1 MYNILIIIL
10 KHNFLLEM
18 KKKYL
23 VIFMPSIEGGG
34 VEKNLFIIANYFSSK
49 DNNIKLI
56 TASKGFDQKFKNID
70 IIKPKLSFLKNT
82 SRKFK
87 YLICLLELLKLIL
100 SRKEVS
106 VFAFQA
112 NLYCIILCKIF
123 NIKVI
128 IRSNSSPTGWS
139 KNSLKKFIFK
149 YLLGL
154 ADKVIVNSID
164 FKKQFKVLFNIN
176 AKCIYN
182 PLNKSEILK
191 YSKEYVELPFYK
203 KNKKSLKIITIGR
216 FTDQKDHSTLLR
228 SLNEIKNKIDF
239 KLLIIGR
246 GVNKYKMINYIKE
259 NDLIKNVKILPFQ
272 NNPFKYLMISDLFIL
287 TSKFEGLPNVLL
299 EAAVLKKF
307 IISTN
312 CPTGPREI
320 LQNGKG
326 GFLFKIGDYKN
337 LSQKILNYHQNKKRL
352 KVKVNNN
359 YKNLKRFDI
368 NKNLQKYYTEIKKH
382 TH

>member
-1 MYNILIIIL
+1 
-10 KHNFLLEM
+10 M
-18 KKKYL
+18 KNKYL

-34 VEKNLFIIANYFSSK
+34 VEKNLFIIANYLSSI

-70 IIKPKLSFLKNT
+70 VIKPKLSFLKNT

-100 SRKEVS
+100 SGKNIS
-106 VFAFQA
+106 VFSFQA

-123 NIKVI
+123 KIKVI

-191 YSKEYVELPFYK
+191 YSKEPIKFPFYK
-203 KNKKSLKIITIGR
+203 KNKKSLRIITIGR
-216 FTDQKDHSTLLR
+216 FTAQKDHLTLLR
-228 SLNEIKNKIDF
+228 SLNQIQYKIDF

-246 GVNKYKMINYIKE
+246 GVNKYKMINYIKD
-259 NDLIKNVKILPFQ
+259 NNLINKVKILPFQ

-337 LSQKILNYHQNKKRL
+337 LSQKILNYHQNKKKL
-352 KVKVNNN
+352 KGKINHN
-359 YKNLKRFDI
+359 YKNLIRFDI

>member
-191 YSKEYVELPFYK
+191 YSKEPIEFPFYK
-203 KNKKSLKIITIGR
+203 KNKKSLRIITIGR
-216 FTDQKDHSTLLR
+216 FTDQKDHQTLLK
-228 SLNEIKNKIDF
+228 SLNEIKDKINF

-246 GVNKYKMINYIKE
+246 GVNKYKISNYIKE
-259 NDLIKNVKILPFQ
+259 NNLKNNVKILPFQ
-272 NNPFKYLMISDLFIL
+272 NNPFKYLIMSDLFIL

-320 LQNGKG
+320 LQNGEG
-326 GFLFKIGDYKN
+326 GFLFKIGDYKD
-337 LSQKILNYHQNKKRL
+337 LSQKILNYHQNKKKL
-352 KVKVNNN
+352 KVKINHN
-359 YKNLKRFDI
+359 YKNLVRFDI
-368 NKNLQKYYTEIKKH
+368 NKNLQKYYTEIKKYIH
-382 TH
+382 

>member
-10 KHNFLLEM
+10 KQNFLLEM
-18 KKKYL
+18 KNKYL

-34 VEKNLFIIANYFSSK
+34 VEKNLFIIANYLSSI

-100 SRKEVS
+100 SRKEIS
-106 VFAFQA
+106 VFSFQA

-123 NIKVI
+123 KIKVI

-149 YLLGL
+149 YLLGM

-191 YSKEYVELPFYK
+191 YSKEPIKFSFYK

-216 FTDQKDHSTLLR
+216 FTDQKDHQTLLK
-228 SLNEIKNKIDF
+228 SLNEIKDQINF

-246 GVNKYKMINYIKE
+246 GVNKYKIVNYIKE
-259 NDLIKNVKILPFQ
+259 NNLKSNVKILPFQ
-272 NNPFKYLMISDLFIL
+272 NNPFKYLRISDLFIL
-287 TSKFEGLPNVLL
+287 TSQFEGLPNVLL

-352 KVKVNNN
+352 KDKINHN
-359 YKNLKRFDI
+359 YKNLVRFDI

>member
-154 ADKVIVNSID
+154 ADKVIVNSTD

-191 YSKEYVELPFYK
+191 YSKEYVELPFYQ

-259 NDLIKNVKILPFQ
+259 NNLKKNVKILPFQ

-337 LSQKILNYHQNKKRL
+337 LSQKILNYHQNKKKL
-352 KVKVNNN
+352 KVKINHN
-359 YKNLKRFDI
+359 YKNLVRFDI

>member
-191 YSKEYVELPFYK
+191 YSKEYVELPFYQ

-246 GVNKYKMINYIKE
+246 GVNKYKISNYIKE
-259 NDLIKNVKILPFQ
+259 NNLKNNVKILPFQ
-272 NNPFKYLMISDLFIL
+272 NNPFKYLIMSDLFIL

-320 LQNGKG
+320 LQNGEG
-326 GFLFKIGDYKN
+326 GFLFKIGDYKD
-337 LSQKILNYHQNKKRL
+337 LSQKILNYHQNKKKL
-352 KVKVNNN
+352 KVKINHN
-359 YKNLKRFDI
+359 YKNLVRFDI
-368 NKNLQKYYTEIKKH
+368 NKNLQKYYTEIKKYIH
-382 TH
+382 

>member
-1 MYNILIIIL
+1 MYNALIIIL
-10 KHNFLLEM
+10 KQNFLLVM
-18 KKKYL
+18 KNKYL

-34 VEKNLFIIANYFSSK
+34 VEKNLFIIANYLSSK
-49 DNNIKLI
+49 NNNITLI
-56 TASKGFDQKFKNID
+56 TASSGLDQKFKNIN
-70 IIKPKLSFLKNT
+70 ILKPKLSFLKNT

-87 YLICLLELLKLIL
+87 YLICLFELLKLIL
-100 SRKEVS
+100 SEKDIS
-106 VFAFQA
+106 VFSFQA
-112 NLYCIILCKIF
+112 NLYCIIICKIF
-123 NIKVI
+123 KRNII
-128 IRSNSSPTGWS
+128 IRSNSSPSGWS
-139 KNSLKKFIFK
+139 KDIIKKFIFK

-164 FKKQFKVLFNIN
+164 FKRQFKELFNID

-191 YSKEYVELPFYK
+191 YSKEYVELPLFK

-216 FTDQKDHSTLLR
+216 FTDQKDHLTLLK
-228 SLNEIKNKIDF
+228 SLNEIKNKINF

-246 GVNKYKMINYIKE
+246 GINKHKMINYILK
-259 NDLIKNVKILPFQ
+259 NDLKNDIKILPFQ
-272 NNPFKYLMISDLFIL
+272 NNPYKYLRISDLFIL
-287 TSKFEGLPNVLL
+287 SSKFEGLPNVLL

-320 LQNGKG
+320 LQNGRG
-326 GFLFKIGDYKN
+326 GFLFKVEDYLS
-337 LSQKILNYHQNKKRL
+337 LSQKILYYYMYQKKL
-352 KVKVNNN
+352 KIKINHN
-359 YKNLKRFDI
+359 YKNLIRFDS

>member
-1 MYNILIIIL
+1 MYNILLISL

-100 SRKEVS
+100 SGKNIS
-106 VFAFQA
+106 VFSFQA
-112 NLYCIILCKIF
+112 NLYCIIVCKIF
-123 NIKVI
+123 KIKVI

-149 YLLGL
+149 YLLGI

-191 YSKEYVELPFYK
+191 YSKEPIEFPFYK
-203 KNKKSLKIITIGR
+203 KNKKSLRIITIGR
-216 FTDQKDHSTLLR
+216 FTDQKDHQTLLK
-228 SLNEIKNKIDF
+228 SLNEIKDKINF

-246 GVNKYKMINYIKE
+246 GVNKYKISNYIKE
-259 NDLIKNVKILPFQ
+259 NNLKNNVKILPFQ
-272 NNPFKYLMISDLFIL
+272 NNPFKYLIMSDLFIL

-320 LQNGKG
+320 LQNGEG
-326 GFLFKIGDYKN
+326 GFLFKIGDYKD
-337 LSQKILNYHQNKKRL
+337 LSQKILNYHQNKKKL
-352 KVKVNNN
+352 KVKINHN
-359 YKNLKRFDI
+359 YKNLVRFDI
-368 NKNLQKYYTEIKKH
+368 NKNLQKYYTEIKKYIH
-382 TH
+382 

>member
-1 MYNILIIIL
+1 
-10 KHNFLLEM
+10 M
-18 KKKYL
+18 KNKYL

-34 VEKNLFIIANYFSSK
+34 VEKNLFIIANYLSSK

-56 TASKGFDQKFKNID
+56 TASEGFDQKFKNID
-70 IIKPKLSFLKNT
+70 IIKPKLNFFKNT
-82 SRKFK
+82 SRKLK

-100 SRKEVS
+100 SGKEIS
-106 VFAFQA
+106 VFSFQA

-123 NIKVI
+123 KIKIV
-128 IRSNSSPTGWS
+128 IRSNSSPSGWS
-139 KNSLKKFIFK
+139 KNSLKKLIFK

-164 FKKQFKVLFNIN
+164 FKKQFKILFNIN

-191 YSKEYVELPFYK
+191 YSKEYVELPFYQ
-203 KNKKSLKIITIGR
+203 KNKDSLKIITIGR
-216 FTDQKDHSTLLR
+216 FTDQKDHLTLLR
-228 SLNEIKNKIDF
+228 SLNEIKDKIDF

-246 GVNKYKMINYIKE
+246 GIYKYKMINYIKE
-259 NDLIKNVKILPFQ
+259 NNLKKNVKILPFQ
-272 NNPFKYLMISDLFIL
+272 NNPFKYLRISDLFIL

-307 IISTN
+307 TISTN

-320 LQNGKG
+320 LQDGKG
-326 GFLFKIGDYKN
+326 GFLFTIGDYKS
-337 LSQKILNYHQNKKRL
+337 LSQKILNYHQNKKKL
-352 KVKVNNN
+352 KSKINYN
-359 YKNLKRFDI
+359 YKNLVRFDYK
-368 NKNLQKYYTEIKKH
+368 KNLDNYLKIINSLI
-382 TH
+382 

>member
-191 YSKEYVELPFYK
+191 YSKEYVELPFYQ

-259 NDLIKNVKILPFQ
+259 NNLKKNVKILPFQ

-337 LSQKILNYHQNKKRL
+337 LSQKILNYHQNKKKL
-352 KVKVNNN
+352 KVKINHN
-359 YKNLKRFDI
+359 YKNLVRFDI
-368 NKNLQKYYTEIKKH
+368 NKNLQKYYTEIKKYIH
-382 TH
+382 

>member
-1 MYNILIIIL
+1 
-10 KHNFLLEM
+10 M
-18 KKKYL
+18 KNKYL

-34 VEKNLFIIANYFSSK
+34 VEKNLFIIANYLSSI

-56 TASKGFDQKFKNID
+56 TASEGFDQKFKNID
-70 IIKPKLSFLKNT
+70 IIKPKLYFFKNT
-82 SRKFK
+82 SRKLK

-100 SRKEVS
+100 SRKEIS
-106 VFAFQA
+106 IFSFQA

-123 NIKVI
+123 KTKIV
-128 IRSNSSPTGWS
+128 IRSNSSPSGWS
-139 KNSLKKFIFK
+139 KNPLKKFIFK

-154 ADKVIVNSID
+154 ADKVIVNSVD

-182 PLNKSEILK
+182 PLNSSEILK
-191 YSKEYVELPFYK
+191 HSKEYVGLPFYQ

-216 FTDQKDHSTLLR
+216 FTDQKDHLTLLK
-228 SLNEIKNKIDF
+228 SLNEIKEKIDF

-246 GVNKYKMINYIKE
+246 GINKFKMVSYIKE
-259 NDLIKNVKILPFQ
+259 NNLKNNVKILPFQ
-272 NNPFKYLMISDLFIL
+272 NNPFKYLRISDLFIL
-287 TSKFEGLPNVLL
+287 SSKFEGLPNVLL

-320 LQNGKG
+320 LQGGKG
-326 GFLFKIGDYKN
+326 GFLFTIGDYKG
-337 LSQKILNYHQNKKRL
+337 LSQKILNYHQNKKKL
-352 KVKVNNN
+352 KSKINHN
-359 YKNLKRFDI
+359 YKNLRRFDS
-368 NKNLQKYYTEIKKH
+368 NKNLQKYHTEIKKH

>member
-1 MYNILIIIL
+1 MYNTLIIIL
-10 KHNFLLEM
+10 KHNFLIEM
-18 KKKYL
+18 KNKYL
-23 VIFMPSIEGGG
+23 VIFIPSIEGGG
-34 VEKNLFIIANYFSSK
+34 VEKNLFIIANYLSSI

-56 TASKGFDQKFKNID
+56 TASRGFNKKFKNID

-82 SRKFK
+82 SRKLK

-100 SRKEVS
+100 SGKEIS
-106 VFAFQA
+106 VFSFQA

-123 NIKVI
+123 KIKVV

-139 KNSLKKFIFK
+139 KNSLKKFVFK
-149 YLLGL
+149 YLLGI

-191 YSKEYVELPFYK
+191 YSKEPIEFPFYK
-203 KNKKSLKIITIGR
+203 KNKKSLRIITIGR
-216 FTDQKDHSTLLR
+216 FTDQKDHQTLLK
-228 SLNEIKNKIDF
+228 SLNEIKDKINF

-246 GVNKYKMINYIKE
+246 GVNKYKISNYIKE
-259 NDLIKNVKILPFQ
+259 NNLKNNVKILPFQ
-272 NNPFKYLMISDLFIL
+272 NNPFKYLIMSDLFIL

-337 LSQKILNYHQNKKRL
+337 LSQKILNYHQNKKKL
-352 KVKVNNN
+352 KVKINHN
-359 YKNLKRFDI
+359 YKNLVRFDI
-368 NKNLQKYYTEIKKH
+368 NKNLQKYYTEIKKYIH
-382 TH
+382 

>member
-1 MYNILIIIL
+1 
-10 KHNFLLEM
+10 M
-18 KKKYL
+18 KNKYL

-34 VEKNLFIIANYFSSK
+34 VEKNLFIIANYLSSI

-100 SRKEVS
+100 SRKEIS
-106 VFAFQA
+106 VFSFQA

-123 NIKVI
+123 KIKVI

-149 YLLGL
+149 YLLGM

-191 YSKEYVELPFYK
+191 YSKEPIKFPFYK

-216 FTDQKDHSTLLR
+216 FTDQKDHLTLLR
-228 SLNEIKNKIDF
+228 SLNEIRDKIDF

-246 GVNKYKMINYIKE
+246 GVNKYKIINYIKE
-259 NDLIKNVKILPFQ
+259 NNLKDNVKILPFQ

-307 IISTN
+307 TISTN

-320 LQNGKG
+320 LQDGKG
-326 GFLFKIGDYKN
+326 GFLFKIGDYKS
-337 LSQKILNYHQNKKRL
+337 LSQKILNYHQNKKKLRN
-352 KVKVNNN
+352 KINHN
-359 YKNLKRFDI
+359 YKNLIRFDS

>member
-100 SRKEVS
+100 SGKNIS
-106 VFAFQA
+106 VFSFQA
-112 NLYCIILCKIF
+112 NLYCIIVCKIF
-123 NIKVI
+123 KIKVI

-149 YLLGL
+149 YLLGI

-191 YSKEYVELPFYK
+191 YSKEPIEFPFYK
-203 KNKKSLKIITIGR
+203 KNKKSLRIITIGR
-216 FTDQKDHSTLLR
+216 FTDQKDHQTLLK
-228 SLNEIKNKIDF
+228 SLNEIKDKINF

-246 GVNKYKMINYIKE
+246 GVNKYKISNYIKE
-259 NDLIKNVKILPFQ
+259 NNLKNNVKILPFQ
-272 NNPFKYLMISDLFIL
+272 NNPFKYLIMSDLFIL

-320 LQNGKG
+320 LQNGEG
-326 GFLFKIGDYKN
+326 GFLFKIGDYKD
-337 LSQKILNYHQNKKRL
+337 LSQKILNYHQNKKKL
-352 KVKVNNN
+352 KVKINHN
-359 YKNLKRFDI
+359 YKNLVRFDI
-368 NKNLQKYYTEIKKH
+368 NKNLQKYYTEIKKYIH
-382 TH
+382 

>member
-1 MYNILIIIL
+1 
-10 KHNFLLEM
+10 
-18 KKKYL
+18 
-23 VIFMPSIEGGG
+23 
-34 VEKNLFIIANYFSSK
+34 
-49 DNNIKLI
+49 
-56 TASKGFDQKFKNID
+56 
-70 IIKPKLSFLKNT
+70 
-82 SRKFK
+82 
-87 YLICLLELLKLIL
+87 
-100 SRKEVS
+100 
-106 VFAFQA
+106 
-112 NLYCIILCKIF
+112 
-123 NIKVI
+123 VI
-128 IRSNSSPTGWS
+128 IRSNSSPIGWS

-154 ADKVIVNSID
+154 ADKVIVNSTD

-182 PLNKSEILK
+182 PLNRSEVLK

-216 FTDQKDHSTLLR
+216 FTDQKDHLTLLR
-228 SLNEIKNKIDF
+228 SLNEIKNKIDI

-259 NDLIKNVKILPFQ
+259 NDLINNVKILPFQ

-299 EAAVLKKF
+299 EAALLKKF

-326 GFLFKIGDYKN
+326 GFLFKMGDYKS
-337 LSQKILNYHQNKKRL
+337 LSQKILNYHQDKRKL
-352 KVKVNNN
+352 KSKINHN
-359 YKNLKRFDI
+359 YKNLKRFDSY
-368 NKNLQKYYTEIKKH
+368 KNLQKYYAEIKKH
-382 TH
+382 THKIH

>member
-1 MYNILIIIL
+1 MYNILIITL
-10 KHNFLLEM
+10 KQNFLLEM
-18 KKKYL
+18 KNKYL
-23 VIFMPSIEGGG
+23 VIFIPSIEGGG
-34 VEKNLFIIANYFSSK
+34 VEKNLFIIANYLSSI

-56 TASKGFDQKFKNID
+56 TASKGFDKKFKNID

-100 SRKEVS
+100 SGKEIS
-106 VFAFQA
+106 VFSFQA

-123 NIKVI
+123 KIKII

-149 YLLGL
+149 YLLRL

-164 FKKQFKVLFNIN
+164 FKKQFKALFNIN

-182 PLNKSEILK
+182 PLNRSEILK
-191 YSKEYVELPFYK
+191 YSKEHVELPFYQ

-216 FTDQKDHSTLLR
+216 FTDQKDHLTLLR
-228 SLNEIKNKIDF
+228 SLNEIKDKIDF
-239 KLLIIGR
+239 KLLIVGR
-246 GVNKYKMINYIKE
+246 GINKYKMINYTKE
-259 NDLIKNVKILPFQ
+259 NNLKNKVKILPFQ
-272 NNPFKYLMISDLFIL
+272 RNPFKFLRISELFIL

-312 CPTGPREI
+312 CPTGPKEI

-326 GFLFKIGDYKN
+326 GFLFKVGNYKN
-337 LSQKILNYHQNKKRL
+337 LSQKILNYHNNKKKL
-352 KVKVNNN
+352 KGKINHN
-359 YKNLKRFDI
+359 YKNLIRFDS
-368 NKNLQKYYTEIKKH
+368 NKNLQKYYTAIKKY

>member
-1 MYNILIIIL
+1 MYNILITIL

-18 KKKYL
+18 KNKYL

-34 VEKNLFIIANYFSSK
+34 VEKNLFIIANYLSSI

-70 IIKPKLSFLKNT
+70 VIKPKLSFLKNT

-100 SRKEVS
+100 SGKNIS
-106 VFAFQA
+106 VFSFQA

-123 NIKVI
+123 KIKVI

-191 YSKEYVELPFYK
+191 YSKEPIKFPFYK
-203 KNKKSLKIITIGR
+203 KNKKSLRIITIGR
-216 FTDQKDHSTLLR
+216 FTAQKDHLTLLR
-228 SLNEIKNKIDF
+228 SLNQIQYKIDF

-246 GVNKYKMINYIKE
+246 GVNKYKMINYIKD
-259 NDLIKNVKILPFQ
+259 NNLINKVKILPFQ

-337 LSQKILNYHQNKKRL
+337 LSQKILNYNQNKKKL
-352 KVKVNNN
+352 KVKINHN
-359 YKNLKRFDI
+359 YKNLVRFDI
-368 NKNLQKYYTEIKKH
+368 NKNLQKYYTEIKKYIH
-382 TH
+382 